1 MIKKLFRN
9 LLLTL
14 IAFTFWQC
22 NNDHNLEHDGH
33 ENHSETGETHSE
45 HDELEGHEDHD
56 ESEEIDV
63 IISDKEMKEFGI
75 ITQIAGGGELQ
86 LHVNLTGEI
95 IIPPDNLAHI
105 YPRFDGIVK
114 KVLKSVGDKVT
125 IGEVLAIIESNES
138 LSEYEVKSLI
148 KGTVIEKHLTQGEVI
163 NDSDHGFVI
172 ADLQT
177 VWAQLQIFQK
187 DLPYIKIGQKVEV
200 SAGKGFTAT
209 NGSVSYISPVID
221 ERTRTATCR
230 IILDNQDDM
239 WRPGLFINGRVTT
252 VNILVNILI
261 PKTAVEI
268 INGEN
273 VIFVRAHEGFSPR
286 HISIGRINDK
296 TLEVIDGLKPGEE
309 FISTGGFTL
318 KAELQKSEFG
328 DGHAH

>member
-1 MIKKLFRN
+1 MFRN

-114 KVLKSVGDKVT
+114 KVLKSVVDKVT

-286 HISIGRINDK
+286 HISIGRITDK